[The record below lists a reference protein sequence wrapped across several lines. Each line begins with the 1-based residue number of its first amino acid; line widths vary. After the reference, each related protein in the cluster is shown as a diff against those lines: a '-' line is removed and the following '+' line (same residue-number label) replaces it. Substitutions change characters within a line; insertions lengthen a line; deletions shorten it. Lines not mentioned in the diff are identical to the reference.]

1 MNHLTIIAQHH
12 DVWLSYLKSMGCDE
26 VLADDL
32 VQEMYLKVDRYI
44 KKHNA
49 DIMYNESEVNYFF
62 FWVTLRNL
70 YMDYHRKR
78 VNSPLVY
85 VEEVYDNIEDE
96 IGQLSADDYEMHVA
110 IMDWFEDADYEQMC
124 NSDQELLQYDR
135 NKLNKYYLRKV
146 FEECFLNKKS
156 VMELSRDTNITYWSL
171 RNTIKIIKKQIKKTY
186 EARGF
191 TREDIH
197 SDGD

>member
-1 MNHLTIIAQHH
+1 
-12 DVWLSYLKSMGCDE
+12 
-26 VLADDL
+26 
-32 VQEMYLKVDRYI
+32 
-44 KKHNA
+44 
-49 DIMYNESEVNYFF
+49 
-62 FWVTLRNL
+62 
-70 YMDYHRKR
+70 
-78 VNSPLVY
+78 
-85 VEEVYDNIEDE
+85 
-96 IGQLSADDYEMHVA
+96 
-110 IMDWFEDADYEQMC
+110 MDWFEDADYEQMC

-186 EARGF
+186 EARGL
-191 TREDIH
+191 TREDIY

>member
-85 VEEVYDNIEDE
+85 VEEVHDNI
-96 IGQLSADDYEMHVA
+96 
-110 IMDWFEDADYEQMC
+110 
-124 NSDQELLQYDR
+124 
-135 NKLNKYYLRKV
+135 
-146 FEECFLNKKS
+146 
-156 VMELSRDTNITYWSL
+156 
-171 RNTIKIIKKQIKKTY
+171 
-186 EARGF
+186 
-191 TREDIH
+191 
-197 SDGD
+197 